1 MKGEIVDLNRS
12 VNVSKQLQQQQE
24 TAGQLQLTRFDVTVL
39 QAQVADIPVRVKP
52 KAVGAAEGTP
62 GEDVAAAAVSAA
74 QGLDV
79 KLGELRK
86 AAKRAYDRV
95 YYGDVLPPIGS
106 FQISYA
112 RSALSRGSAAGWHA
126 GQVRQFCS
134 PRQSQTL
141 PQEFHSGLQP

>member
-1 MKGEIVDLNRS
+1 
-12 VNVSKQLQQQQE
+12 
-24 TAGQLQLTRFDVTVL
+24 
-39 QAQVADIPVRVKP
+39 VRVKP
-52 KAVGAAEGTP
+52 KAVGAEEGTP

-126 GQVRQFCS
+126 PPAVAARASASQVWQ
-134 PRQSQTL
+134 PPPKMMQQTC
-141 PQEFHSGLQP
+141 

>member
-1 MKGEIVDLNRS
+1 M
-12 VNVSKQLQQQQE
+12 
-24 TAGQLQLTRFDVTVL
+24 
-39 QAQVADIPVRVKP
+39 ADIPVRVKP

-106 FQISYA
+106 YQISYA
-112 RSALSRGSAAGWHA
+112 RSAMSRGGEEPQTVHAPRRRASGARGSASGAIH
-126 GQVRQFCS
+126 
-134 PRQSQTL
+134 
-141 PQEFHSGLQP
+141 PQGEA

>member
-1 MKGEIVDLNRS
+1 MRHRRS
-12 VNVSKQLQQQQE
+12 TMRLDCVCPPRRLPPPPADAVCV
-24 TAGQLQLTRFDVTVL
+24 TACLPCSALRCRTAPSL

-52 KAVGAAEGTP
+52 KALGAAEGGAP

-79 KLGELRK
+79 KLGELRR

-112 RSALSRGSAAGWHA
+112 RSAGIGSGRLAKRPEAALEAAAAARWW
-126 GQVRQFCS
+126 Q
-134 PRQSQTL
+134 L
-141 PQEFHSGLQP
+141 